1 MPNEIKRSFNPWP
14 VSIIA
19 FFTLAI
25 CGAVTFVIFCSRN
38 KVDLVAADYYEQ
50 EVRYQ
55 DQIDRANRATSL
67 QAPATVD
74 YNAATRLITVALP
87 ADHLQQSLK
96 GWIQL
101 YRPSAAHLDQKL
113 DLVLDANGKQQID
126 GKVLS
131 DGLWHVRVTW
141 NLNGADYY
149 FDQKIVIGEKQTASG
164 SAPAVGGAN
173 VLVSRK

>member
-1 MPNEIKRSFNPWP
+1 MLNRTKSSFNPWP

-19 FFTLAI
+19 FYTLAI
-25 CGAVTFVIFCSRN
+25 CGVVTFVIYCSHH

-67 QAPATVD
+67 QAPATVS
-74 YNAATRLITVALP
+74 YNTTTRLITVSLP
-87 ADHLQQSLK
+87 NTHLQESLK

-101 YRPSAAHLDQKL
+101 YRPSAAHLHQKL
-113 DLVLDANGKQQID
+113 PLALDASGRQQID
-126 GKVLS
+126 GKILS
-131 DGLWHVRVTW
+131 DGLWHVRISW

-149 FDQKIVIGEKQTASG
+149 FDQKVVIGEKTIAQKS
-164 SAPAVGGAN
+164 
-173 VLVSRK
+173 